1 MKTKFLKILCCFIVL
16 AFFGCSAF
24 SLERSPYTINA
35 DFVMD
40 EESSVYKICGV
51 ELSFSNLATE
61 TVKEFE
67 VVFFLF
73 DSDGEP
79 AYECP
84 NRLAFSIEREIGSN
98 EDFSVCL
105 SLDSYMTFVPQSL
118 LEIDYLYVSR
128 ITYTDGSIW
137 VDPYGFSAFM

>member
-1 MKTKFLKILCCFIVL
+1 
-16 AFFGCSAF
+16 
-24 SLERSPYTINA
+24 
-35 DFVMD
+35 MD

-51 ELSFSNLATE
+51 ELSFSNLAAE

-84 NRLAFSIEREIGSN
+84 NRLAFSIEREIGPD

-128 ITYTDGSIW
+128 ITYADGSIW

>member
-1 MKTKFLKILCCFIVL
+1 MKTKFLKILCCFMVL

-61 TVKEFE
+61 IVKEFE

-84 NRLAFSIEREIGSN
+84 NRLSFSIEREIGPD

-128 ITYTDGSIW
+128 ITYADGSIW

>member
-1 MKTKFLKILCCFIVL
+1 MKIKFLKILCCFMVL
-16 AFFGCSAF
+16 AFFSCSAF

-35 DFVMD
+35 NFVME

-79 AYECP
+79 AYECT
-84 NRLAFSIEREIGSN
+84 NRLAFSIEREIGPD

-128 ITYTDGSIW
+128 ITYADGSIW

>member
-84 NRLAFSIEREIGSN
+84 NRLAFSIEREIGSD

-128 ITYTDGSIW
+128 ITYADGSIW

>member
-1 MKTKFLKILCCFIVL
+1 MKTKILKILCCFMVL

-51 ELSFSNLATE
+51 ELSFSNLAAE

-84 NRLAFSIEREIGSN
+84 NRLAFSIEREIGSD

>member
-1 MKTKFLKILCCFIVL
+1 MVL

-84 NRLAFSIEREIGSN
+84 NRLAFSIEREIGPD

>member
-1 MKTKFLKILCCFIVL
+1 MKTKFLKILCCFMVL

-51 ELSFSNLATE
+51 ELSFSNLAAE

-84 NRLAFSIEREIGSN
+84 NRLAFSIEREIGSD

>member
-51 ELSFSNLATE
+51 DLSFSNLAAE

>member
-1 MKTKFLKILCCFIVL
+1 MKTKFLKILCCFMVL

-51 ELSFSNLATE
+51 ELSFSNLAAE

-84 NRLAFSIEREIGSN
+84 NRLAFSIEREIGPA

-105 SLDSYMTFVPQSL
+105 SLDSHMTFVPQSL

>member
-1 MKTKFLKILCCFIVL
+1 MKTKFLKILCCIIVL

-51 ELSFSNLATE
+51 ELSFSNLAAE

-128 ITYTDGSIW
+128 ITYADGSIW

>member
-128 ITYTDGSIW
+128 ITYADGSIW

>member
-35 DFVMD
+35 DFVME

-84 NRLAFSIEREIGSN
+84 NRLAFSIEREIGSD

-118 LEIDYLYVSR
+118 LEFDYLYVSR
-128 ITYTDGSIW
+128 ITYADGSIW

>member
-35 DFVMD
+35 DFVME

-51 ELSFSNLATE
+51 ELSFFNLATE

-84 NRLAFSIEREIGSN
+84 NRLAFSIEREIGPD

>member
-84 NRLAFSIEREIGSN
+84 NRLAFSIEREIGPD

-128 ITYTDGSIW
+128 ITYADGSIW

>member
-1 MKTKFLKILCCFIVL
+1 MKNNLLRSMCCFMLL
-16 AFFGCSAF
+16 ALSGCSAF
-24 SLERSPYTINA
+24 SLERSPYTIEA

-40 EESSVYKICGV
+40 EETPLYKICGV
-51 ELSFSNLATE
+51 DLSFYNLAAE

-67 VVFFLF
+67 VVFYLF

-84 NRLAFSIEREIGSN
+84 NRLAFSIEKEIGPD
-98 EDFSVCL
+98 EDFSICL
-105 SLDSYMTFVPQSL
+105 SLDSYMSFVPQYL

-128 ITYTDGSIW
+128 ITYADGSVW
-137 VDPYGFSAFM
+137 VDPYGFAAFM

>member
-1 MKTKFLKILCCFIVL
+1 MKTKFLKILCCFMVL

-73 DSDGEP
+73 DLDGEP

-84 NRLAFSIEREIGSN
+84 NRLAFSIEREIGPD

-128 ITYTDGSIW
+128 ITYADGSIW

>member
-51 ELSFSNLATE
+51 ELSFSNLAAE

-84 NRLAFSIEREIGSN
+84 NRLAFSIEREIGPD

>member
-1 MKTKFLKILCCFIVL
+1 MKTKFLKILCCFMLLV
-16 AFFGCSAF
+16 FSGCSAF

>member
-84 NRLAFSIEREIGSN
+84 NRLAFSIEREIGPD

>member
-1 MKTKFLKILCCFIVL
+1 MKTKFLKILCCFMVL

>member
-1 MKTKFLKILCCFIVL
+1 MKTNFIKSLCCFLVIAL
-16 AFFGCSAF
+16 SGCSVF
-24 SLERSPYTINA
+24 SLERSPYTIEA
-35 DFVMD
+35 DFVMNED
-40 EESSVYKICGV
+40 AADYKTCGV
-51 ELSFSNLATE
+51 NLSFYNLAAE

-67 VVFFLF
+67 VVFYLF

-84 NRLAFSIEREIGSN
+84 NRLSFSIEKEIGPD

-137 VDPYGFSAFM
+137 VDPYGFTAFM

>member
-1 MKTKFLKILCCFIVL
+1 MKTKFLKILYCFMLLV
-16 AFFGCSAF
+16 FSGCSAF

-84 NRLAFSIEREIGSN
+84 NRLAFSIEREIGSD

-128 ITYTDGSIW
+128 ITYADGSIW

>member
-1 MKTKFLKILCCFIVL
+1 MKTKFLKILCCFMLLV
-16 AFFGCSAF
+16 FSGCSAF

-84 NRLAFSIEREIGSN
+84 NRLAFSIEREIGPD

-128 ITYTDGSIW
+128 ITYADGSIW

>member
-84 NRLAFSIEREIGSN
+84 NRLAFSIEREIGLD

-128 ITYTDGSIW
+128 ITYADGSIW

>member
-51 ELSFSNLATE
+51 ELSFSNLAAE